1 VAVNKS
7 TNPEVDASF
16 PELTS
21 EYFRAR
27 NGAVITS
34 VALFLWRVFGFDLR
48 ALIPWLQ
55 EKGVPEHAYL
65 PHFIVAVTIYF
76 LVRMRI
82 EWAQSDQRRRSQAAS
97 KMDIGLTFLISAL
110 GVGVSYDSLV
120 QNSICEQISI
130 WIMAGVMALG
140 VLFGYSMT
148 FIIASVLTF
157 RTKEERQ
164 ESWLEA
170 RVPIPAKAC
179 ITFTLPAS
187 GLILLFLYGLMLLAG
202 DAKWPLFF
210 IFVLTI
216 PFVLIPFCLYDLK
229 TEVAT
234 LKKASNAYEAYVFAD
249 RGFYRMRDI
258 LSLKG
263 KITQKRVVRNLER
276 MDARRVP
283 TRHVLLQECVVAKI
297 KGESG
302 DFLTLVPKRHWSKY
316 IKIRSTP
323 KNKSDGSSHIIKM
336 PIGMI
341 KIDEH
346 KLKNA
351 RSPEQVDKVIRSSLN
366 CALEEFWAEHER
378 RLSDSLSP
386 TGKLMDAVY
395 RDKLDQVQ
403 VLVNK
408 GADVD
413 CVGNGGWTP
422 IIMASAQGYENIAR
436 LLLEKG
442 ASPNSANHLG
452 RTGLHFS
459 SRYGNQAMAKLLL
472 NFGADVNLPDVH
484 GNTPL
489 IMAAQFG
496 HNQLVTLLLDNNAD
510 GLTKNNKGRTAE
522 EEARRSRFGTTARI
536 IRTHINKTA

>member
-1 VAVNKS
+1 MNKS
-7 TNPEVDASF
+7 TNLEGGTPF

-34 VALFLWRVFGFDLR
+34 VALFMWRVFGFDLR

-97 KMDIGLTFLISAL
+97 KIDIGLTFLISVL
-110 GVGVSYDSLV
+110 GIGVSYDSLV
-120 QNSICEQISI
+120 QNSIFEQISI
-130 WIMAGVMALG
+130 WIMVGAMALG
-140 VLFGYSMT
+140 VLFGYSLT
-148 FIIASVLTF
+148 FIIANILTF

-179 ITFTLPAS
+179 ITFTLPVS
-187 GLILLFLYGLMLLAG
+187 GLILLFLYSLMLLAG
-202 DAKWPLFF
+202 DAKWTLFF
-210 IFVLTI
+210 ITI
-216 PFVLIPFCLYDLK
+216 PSVLIPFCLYDLK
-229 TEVAT
+229 SKVAA

-249 RGFYRMRDI
+249 RGFHRMRDI

-263 KITQKRVVRNLER
+263 KITQKSVVRTLER

-283 TRHVLLQECVVAKI
+283 TSHVLLQECVVAKV
-297 KGESG
+297 KGENG

-378 RLSDSLSP
+378 RLSEFLSP
-386 TGKLMDAVY
+386 TDKLIDAVY
-395 RDKLDQVQ
+395 RDKLDKVRA
-403 VLVNK
+403 LVNK

-459 SRYGNQAMAKLLL
+459 SRYGNQVMTKLLL
-472 NFGADVNLPDVH
+472 NFGADVNMPDVR

-496 HNQLVTLLLDNNAD
+496 HNQLVTLLLENNAD
-510 GLTKNNKGRTAE
+510 GLTKNIKGRTAE
-522 EEARRSRFGTTARI
+522 DEARRLKFGTTARI